1 MKRHTSPHKE
11 PSQRQLRV
19 GEQVRHIIAETMT
32 RGHFTNPALLNSGQ
46 ITVTEVRVS
55 PDMRNA
61 TAYVMALGGQDM
73 DVILPA
79 LNDETRIFQKELG
92 RQMNMKFTPRLTFRF
107 DATFDEVQRINLLLH
122 DIQHSKKVQ
131 DEDETSE
138 DE

>member
-19 GEQVRHIIAETMT
+19 GEQVRHIIAETMS
-32 RGHFTNPALLNSGQ
+32 RGHFTHPALLNAGQ
-46 ITVTEVRVS
+46 VTVTEVRVS

-73 DVILPA
+73 DSILPA

-92 RQMNMKFTPRLTFRF
+92 RQMNMKFTPRLTFRM
-107 DATFDEVQRINLLLH
+107 DTTFDEVQRINLLLH
-122 DIQHSKKVQ
+122 DIQRESKAQ
-131 DEDETSE
+131 DDDADSGDE
-138 DE
+138 